1 MQTLLDMV
9 QEFTTWCGME
19 IKIKK
24 MFRGLLVIDK
34 DRKRRER
41 MLAPDLRTSGKRHKP
56 IDINDA
62 CQHPGYW
69 GMGKGDMSA
78 TRGAVCEKTRL
89 ARDLIKSNPLTPDL
103 FAELFAQKD
112 ICAFQFLAAS
122 SNGRRV
128 SLRVC
133 KKSWYRNS
141 TKKSIFKQVLIQ
153 FLIPYFVDVSS
164 QFCIGG

>member
-9 QEFTTWCGME
+9 QEFTTWRGME

-34 DRKRRER
+34 DRKRRES

-89 ARDLIKSNPLTPDL
+89 ARDLIKSNPLKPEL
-103 FAELFAQKD
+103 SAELCTQKG
-112 ICAFQFLAAS
+112 ICDFRSLAAPIEWLQS
-122 SNGRRV
+122 ELKHCFGKPQI
-128 SLRVC
+128 LC
-133 KKSWYRNS
+133 ALLY
-141 TKKSIFKQVLIQ
+141 
-153 FLIPYFVDVSS
+153 
-164 QFCIGG
+164 